1 MSQSMGSLLIVLLAL
16 LTFHPRLF
24 PRYPAIDPSGQ
35 QIVFSYQGDLWLIPV
50 TGGLAQRLTVHPAYE
65 AFPRWSPDGRR
76 IAFTSDRYGH
86 DDLFVMELFGGPPQR
101 LTYHSADDIL
111 TDWTRDGRLLFQT
124 QRLFVQVEREAE
136 VHAIPDTGGTPV
148 RILDATG
155 FQATL
160 SPDGRFLAFER
171 GSNPTWRKGYRG
183 AANRDIW
190 LFDLQSRTFR
200 RLTNFEG
207 NDYLPAWAGLR
218 TLLFISERDGTYN
231 LYRLHL
237 NEDGTPQHPPE
248 QLTHFEDDGIRYFT
262 VSADGQTIAFERQA
276 DLYVLTLPE
285 GILRLLEIQ
294 IPYDDRFDAVER
306 RTFTSEATEYALS
319 PNGQYV
325 AFVVRGELF
334 LRRNDPDDNRTVRLT
349 RHPWHDREPAW
360 LNDSTLV
367 FVSDRAGQYD
377 LYLLR
382 AADPTTADL
391 FESLTYTIVRLT
403 DTPKDERVPVVAP
416 DGRHLVF
423 RQGRGTL
430 LLARIESN
438 RLQIIRTLLDGWAP
452 PEDVAWSPDSR
463 WIAYSLPD
471 LDFNTEVY
479 IQPIDGSH
487 PPVNIS
493 QHPKPDTH
501 PIWSPDGSK
510 LAFLS
515 PRSSGDVD
523 VWFVWLRRADWERTE
538 KEWDALEKQPDRKR
552 SDTLTGPIQI
562 DLERIHERL
571 RRVTALPGNEAEL
584 AVSKDGETF
593 YFVANRGGRTQNYEA
608 EVDLYR
614 IRWDGSEMKRLTENN
629 VNPHQVRLSRDG
641 KYLFFLRPSGQ
652 LVRINLDNSR
662 QETLRFEARMEIDYR
677 EERRQIFEEAWR
689 TLAQGFYD
697 PELHGVDWQALYDK
711 YLPWALQASTNRDFR
726 DVFSWML
733 GELNASHLGIYGPDR
748 AETQRERTG
757 LLGVEVEP
765 VPEGVRIRHV
775 VPHSPAD
782 REASRL
788 HVGET
793 ITAVDG
799 TPVVAVD
806 NFYRLL
812 VDKVDERV
820 HLTVRTPDG
829 QTRIVIIRPVASLS
843 EALYEEWVAMR
854 RTLTERYSNGRL
866 GYIHVQGM
874 NWPSFERFERELVA
888 SGQGKEGLIIDVRY
902 NGGGWTTD
910 YLLTVLTIRRHAYT
924 VPRGAAERLDLS
936 TRRAFRAHY
945 PFGERLPFAA
955 WTKPVAAL
963 CNQNSFSNAEI
974 FSHAFKN
981 LGLGPLVGVPTFGAV
996 ISTGSVR
1003 LIDGSFVRLPFR
1015 GWFVYADDTNMENG
1029 PAIPDLIVEEAPDS
1043 KARGEDPQLRSAVE
1057 ALLARIDIPAPE
1069 KTH

>member
-1 MSQSMGSLLIVLLAL
+1 MGSLLVLLLAFLAL
-16 LTFHPRLF
+16 DPKPF
-24 PRYPAIDPSGQ
+24 PRYPAIDPTGQ
-35 QIVFSYQGDLWLIPV
+35 QIVFSYQGDLWLVPV

-65 AFPRWSPDGRR
+65 AYPRWSPDGQR

-86 DDLFVMELFGGPPQR
+86 DDLFVMELTGGPPRR

-111 TDWTRDGRLLFQT
+111 TDWTRDGHLLFHT
-124 QRLFVQVEREAE
+124 RRLFVQVEREAE
-136 VHAIPDTGGTPV
+136 IHAIPDTGGTPV

-155 FQATL
+155 FQATR

-171 GSNPTWRKGYRG
+171 GSNAVWRKGYRG

-190 LFDLQSRTFR
+190 LFDAQQRIFR
-200 RLTNFEG
+200 RLTDFDG
-207 NDYLPAWAGLR
+207 NDYLPAWAGPR
-218 TLLFISERDGTYN
+218 TLLFLSERDGTYN
-231 LYRLHL
+231 LYRLQL
-237 NEDGTPQHPPE
+237 TEDGIPARAPE
-248 QLTHFEDDGIRYFT
+248 QLTHFKGDGIRYFT
-262 VSADGQTIAFERQA
+262 VSADGQTIAFERQT
-276 DLYVLTLPE
+276 DLYVLALPE
-285 GILRLLEIQ
+285 GTPRRLEIQ
-294 IPYDDRFDAVER
+294 VPYDERFDPVER
-306 RTFTSEATEYALS
+306 RTFTSNATEYALS
-319 PNGQYV
+319 PDGQYV

-334 LRRNDPDDNRTVRLT
+334 LRRNDPDDRRTVRLT
-349 RHPWHDREPAW
+349 RHPWRDREPAW

-382 AADPTTADL
+382 AADAETSDL
-391 FESLTYTIVRLT
+391 FESLTYTVVRLT
-403 DTPKDERVPVVAP
+403 DTPEDERAPVVAP
-416 DGRHLVF
+416 DGQHLVF
-423 RQGRGTL
+423 RRGRGTL
-430 LLARIESN
+430 LLARITGDQ
-438 RLQIIRTLLDGWAP
+438 LQITRTLLDGWAT
-452 PEDVAWSPDSR
+452 PEDIAWSPDSR

-501 PIWSPDGSK
+501 PVWSPDGSK

-523 VWFVWLRRADWERTE
+523 VWFAWLRRSDWERTE
-538 KEWDALEKQPDRKR
+538 EEWEALQQTRRKR
-552 SDTLTGPIQI
+552 ADTLTGPLQI

-584 AVSKDGETF
+584 AISKDGETF

-614 IRWDGSEMKRLTENN
+614 IRWDGTELKRLTENDTD
-629 VNPHQVRLSRDG
+629 PRQLRLSRDG

-652 LVRINLDNSR
+652 IVRLNPENGR
-662 QETLRFEARMEIDYR
+662 QETLRFEARMTIDYR

-697 PELHGVDWQALYDK
+697 PQFHGVDWQALHDK

-733 GELNASHLGIYGPDR
+733 GELNASHLGLFGPDR
-748 AETQRERTG
+748 TETQRERTG

-775 VPHSPAD
+775 VPGAPAD
-782 REASRL
+782 REDSRL
-788 HVGET
+788 HVGEI

-799 TPVVAVD
+799 TPVSEVD

-812 VDKVDERV
+812 VDKVDQRV
-820 HLTVRTPDG
+820 RLTVRARDG
-829 QTRIVIIRPVASLS
+829 QRRTVVIRPVGSLRQ
-843 EALYEEWVAMR
+843 ALYEEWVAKR
-854 RTLTERYSNGRL
+854 RALTERYSNGRL

-910 YLLTVLTIRRHAYT
+910 YLLTVLTVRRHAYT
-924 VPRGAAERLDLS
+924 IPRGAAARLDLPH
-936 TRRAFRAHY
+936 RRAFRAHY

-981 LGLGPLVGVPTFGAV
+981 LGLGPLVGTPTFGAV
-996 ISTGSVR
+996 ISTGGVR

-1029 PAIPDLIVEEAPDS
+1029 PAIPDIIVEEAPDS
-1043 KARGEDPQLRSAVE
+1043 KARGEDPQLRAAVE
-1057 ALLARIDIPAPE
+1057 ALLARIDARPTNPA
-1069 KTH
+1069 H

>member
-1 MSQSMGSLLIVLLAL
+1 MGVLLILLLAL
-16 LTFHPRLF
+16 PTLSPQPF

-35 QIVFSYQGDLWLIPV
+35 QIVFSYQGDLWLVPI
-50 TGGLAQRLTVHPAYE
+50 TGGRAQRLTVHPAYE
-65 AFPRWSPDGRR
+65 AYPRWSPDGRR
-76 IAFTSDRYGH
+76 IAFTSDRYSH
-86 DDLFVMELFGGPPQR
+86 DDLFVMELSGGPPSR

-124 QRLFVQVEREAE
+124 RRLFVQVEREAE
-136 VHAIPDTGGTPV
+136 IHAIPDTGGTPV

-171 GSNPTWRKGYRG
+171 GSNPSWRKGYRG
-183 AANRDIW
+183 SANRDLW
-190 LFDLQSRTFR
+190 LFDQQQRTFQ
-200 RLTNFEG
+200 RLTDFDG
-207 NDYLPAWAGLR
+207 NDYLPAWSGPR

-231 LYRLHL
+231 IYRLQL
-237 NEDGTPQHPPE
+237 DENGTPQEDLE
-248 QLTHFEDDGIRYFT
+248 QLTHFVGDGVRYFT
-262 VSADGQTIAFERQA
+262 VSADGQTIAFERQT
-276 DLYVLTLPE
+276 DLYVLTLAE
-285 GILRLLEIQ
+285 GTPRRLALQ
-294 IPYDDRFDAVER
+294 VPYDEPFDPVER

-334 LRRNDPDDNRTVRLT
+334 LRRNDPDDRRTIRLT
-349 RHPWHDREPAW
+349 HHPWRDREPAW

-367 FVSDRAGQYD
+367 FVSDRMGQYD

-382 AADPTTADL
+382 AADPETSDL
-391 FESLTYTIVRLT
+391 FESLTHTVIRLT
-403 DTPKDERVPVVAP
+403 DTPADERAPVVAP

-430 LLARIESN
+430 LLARIEGDQ
-438 RLQIIRTLLDGWAP
+438 LQITRTLREGWAT
-452 PEDVAWSPDSR
+452 PEDIAWSPDSR

-479 IQPIDGSH
+479 IQPIDGSY
-487 PPVNIS
+487 PPVNVS
-493 QHPKPDTH
+493 QHPRPDTH
-501 PIWSPDGSK
+501 PVWSPDGSK

-523 VWFVWLRRADWERTE
+523 IWFAWLRQADWERTQE
-538 KEWDALEKQPDRKR
+538 EWETLAKQTDRKR
-552 SDTLTGPIQI
+552 RDTLSGPILI

-584 AVSKDGETF
+584 AISKDGETF
-593 YFVANRGGRTQNYEA
+593 YFVANRSGRAQDYEA

-614 IRWDGSEMKRLTENN
+614 IRWDGTELKRLTESNT
-629 VNPHQVRLSRDG
+629 NPRQVQLSRDG

-652 LVRINLDNSR
+652 LVRLNPENGR
-662 QETLRFEARMEIDYR
+662 QETLRFEARMEIDHR

-689 TLAQGFYD
+689 VLAQDFYD
-697 PELHGVDWQALYDK
+697 PQFHGVDWQALHDK
-711 YLPWALQASTNRDFR
+711 YLPWALQAATNRDFR

-733 GELNASHLGIYGPDR
+733 GELNASHLGISGPDR

-775 VPHSPAD
+775 VPRSPAD
-782 REASRL
+782 REESRL
-788 HVGET
+788 HVGEI
-793 ITAVDG
+793 ITAVNG
-799 TPVVAVD
+799 IPVVEVD

-812 VDKVDERV
+812 VDKVDQRV
-820 HLTVRTPDG
+820 RLTVRTPAG
-829 QTRIVIIRPVASLS
+829 QTRTVVIRPVGSLS
-843 EALYEEWVAMR
+843 EVLYEAWVAMR
-854 RTLTERYSNGRL
+854 RVLTERYSNGRL

-910 YLLTVLTIRRHAYT
+910 YLLTVLTVRRHAYT
-924 VPRGAAERLDLS
+924 IPRGAAERLDLPK
-936 TRRAFRAHY
+936 RRAFRAHY

-981 LGLGPLVGVPTFGAV
+981 LGLGPLVGMPTFGAV
-996 ISTGSVR
+996 ISTGGVG

-1029 PAIPDLIVEEAPDS
+1029 PALPDIVVEEAPDS
-1043 KARGEDPQLRSAVE
+1043 KARGEDPQLRAAVE
-1057 ALLARIDIPAPE
+1057 ALLARIDAQTTDS
-1069 KTH
+1069 TH

>member
-1 MSQSMGSLLIVLLAL
+1 MGSLLVLLFAL
-16 LTFHPRLF
+16 LTSGPQPF

-35 QIVFSYQGDLWLIPV
+35 QIVFSYQGDLWLVPV
-50 TGGLAQRLTVHPAYE
+50 SGGLAQRLTVHPAYE
-65 AFPRWSPDGRR
+65 AYPRWSPDGRR

-86 DDLFVMELFGGPPQR
+86 DDLFVMELAGGPPQR

-111 TDWTRDGRLLFQT
+111 TDWTRDGYLLFHT
-124 QRLFVQVEREAE
+124 RRLFVQVEREAE
-136 VHAIPDTGGTPV
+136 IHAIPDTGGTPV

-155 FQATL
+155 FQATR

-171 GSNPTWRKGYRG
+171 GSNATWRKGYRG
-183 AANRDIW
+183 SADRDIW
-190 LFDLQSRTFR
+190 LFDQQKRTFR
-200 RLTNFEG
+200 RLTDFDG
-207 NDYLPAWAGLR
+207 NDYLPAWAGPR

-231 LYRLHL
+231 LYRLFL
-237 NEDGTPQHPPE
+237 NEDGSPRNAPE
-248 QLTHFEDDGIRYFT
+248 QLTHFKGDGVRYFT
-262 VSADGQTIAFERQA
+262 VSADGRTIAFERQT

-285 GILRLLEIQ
+285 GTPRRLQIQ
-294 IPYDDRFDAVER
+294 VPYDERFDPVER
-306 RTFTSEATEYALS
+306 RTFTSNATEYALS
-319 PNGQYV
+319 PNGQYL

-334 LRRNDPDDNRTVRLT
+334 LRRNDPDDSRTVRLT
-349 RHPWHDREPAW
+349 RHPWRDREPAW

-382 AADPTTADL
+382 AADSGTADL
-391 FESLTYTIVRLT
+391 FESLTYEVIRLT
-403 DTPKDERVPVVAP
+403 DTPEDERAPVVAP

-423 RQGRGTL
+423 RRGRGTL
-430 LLARIESN
+430 LLARLEGD
-438 RLQIIRTLLDGWAP
+438 RLQLVRTLLDGWAT

-501 PIWSPDGSK
+501 PVWSPDGSK

-523 VWFVWLRRADWERTE
+523 VWFAWLRRADWERTE
-538 KEWDALEKQPDRKR
+538 EEWEALEKQSDRKR
-552 SDTLTGPIQI
+552 RDTLTAPLQI

-584 AVSKDGETF
+584 AISKDGETF
-593 YFVANRGGRTQNYEA
+593 YFVANRGGRTQNYQA

-614 IRWDGSEMKRLTENN
+614 IRWDGSELKRLTDNN
-629 VNPHQVRLSRDG
+629 TNPRQVRLSRDG

-652 LVRINLDNSR
+652 LVRLNPDNGR

-689 TLAQGFYD
+689 VLAQGFYD
-697 PELHGVDWQALYDK
+697 PQFHGVDWQALHDK
-711 YLPWALQASTNRDFR
+711 YLPWALRASTNRDFR

-733 GELNASHLGIYGPDR
+733 GELNASHLGIRGPDR

-765 VPEGVRIRHV
+765 VAEGVRIRHV

-782 REASRL
+782 REQSRL
-788 HVGET
+788 YIGEI

-799 TPVVAVD
+799 TPVAAVD

-820 HLTVRTPDG
+820 RLTVQTPDG
-829 QTRIVIIRPVASLS
+829 QTRTVIIRPVASLRQ
-843 EALYEEWVAMR
+843 ALYEEWVATR
-854 RTLTERYSNGRL
+854 RALTERYSNGRL

-910 YLLTVLTIRRHAYT
+910 YLLTVLTVRRHAYT
-924 VPRGAAERLDLS
+924 IPRGAAERLDLPD
-936 TRRAFRAHY
+936 RRAFRAHY

-974 FSHAFKN
+974 FSHAFKT
-981 LGLGPLVGVPTFGAV
+981 LKLGPLVGVPTFGAV
-996 ISTGSVR
+996 ISTGGVR

-1029 PAIPDLIVEEAPDS
+1029 PAIPDIIVEEAPDS
-1043 KARGEDPQLRSAVE
+1043 KARGEDPQLRAAVE
-1057 ALLARIDIPAPE
+1057 ALLARIDAHPTDE
-1069 KTH
+1069 TR

>member
-1 MSQSMGSLLIVLLAL
+1 MGSLLVLLLAL
-16 LTFHPRLF
+16 LTFHPQPF
-24 PRYPAIDPSGQ
+24 PRYPAIDPFGQ
-35 QIVFSYQGDLWLIPV
+35 QIVFSYQGDLWLVSV
-50 TGGLAQRLTVHPAYE
+50 TGGMAQRLTVHPAYE
-65 AFPRWSPDGRR
+65 AYPRWSPDGRR

-86 DDLFVMELFGGPPQR
+86 DDLFVMDLVGNPPRR
-101 LTYHSADDIL
+101 LTYHSADDML

-124 QRLFVQVEREAE
+124 RRLFVQVEREAE
-136 VHAIPDTGGTPV
+136 IHAIPDTGGTPV

-171 GSNPTWRKGYRG
+171 GANATWRKGYRG
-183 AANRDIW
+183 SANRDLW
-190 LFDLQSRTFR
+190 LFDLQHRIFR
-200 RLTNFEG
+200 RLTDFDG
-207 NDYLPAWAGLR
+207 NDYLPAWAGPR

-231 LYRLHL
+231 LYRLSL
-237 NEDGTPQHPPE
+237 REDGSPQGAPE
-248 QLTHFEDDGIRYFT
+248 QLTRFEGDGVRYFT
-262 VSADGQTIAFERQA
+262 VSADGQTIAFERQT
-276 DLYVLTLPE
+276 DLYVLMLPE
-285 GILRLLEIQ
+285 GKPTRLEIQ
-294 IPYDDRFDAVER
+294 VPYDEHFDPVER
-306 RTFTSEATEYALS
+306 RTFTSDATEYALS
-319 PNGQYV
+319 PDGRYV

-334 LRRNDPDDNRTVRLT
+334 LRRNDPDDPRTVRLT
-349 RHPWHDREPAW
+349 RHPWRDREPAW
-360 LNDSTLV
+360 LNDTTLV
-367 FVSDRAGQYD
+367 FTSDRAGQYD

-382 AADPTTADL
+382 AADAKTSDL
-391 FESLTYTIVRLT
+391 FESLTHTVVRLT
-403 DTPKDERVPVVAP
+403 DTPEDEREPVVAP

-423 RQGRGTL
+423 RRGRGTL
-430 LLARIESN
+430 LLARIEGD
-438 RLQIIRTLLDGWAP
+438 RLQTARTLLEDWAT
-452 PEDVAWSPDSR
+452 PEDIAWSPDSR

-471 LDFNTEVY
+471 LDFNTEIY

-487 PPVNIS
+487 PPTNVS

-501 PIWSPDGSK
+501 PVWSPDGSK

-515 PRSSGDVD
+515 SRSSGDVD
-523 VWFVWLRRADWERTE
+523 VWFAWLRRADWERTE
-538 KEWDALEKQPDRKR
+538 EEWEALEKQTDRKHH
-552 SDTLTGPIQI
+552 DTLTGPIQI

-593 YFVANRGGRTQNYEA
+593 YFVANRSGRTQDYEA

-614 IRWDGSEMKRLTENN
+614 IRWDGSELKRLTENGTD
-629 VNPHQVRLSRDG
+629 PRQVRLSRDG

-652 LVRINLDNSR
+652 LVRLNPEGGRS
-662 QETLRFEARMEIDYR
+662 ETLRFEARMEIDYR

-689 TLAQGFYD
+689 TLAQDFYD
-697 PELHGVDWQALYDK
+697 PQFHGVDWQALHDK
-711 YLPWALQASTNRDFR
+711 YLPWALQAATNRDFR

-733 GELNASHLGIYGPDR
+733 GELNASHLGISGPDR
-748 AETQRERTG
+748 VETQRERTG

-775 VPHSPAD
+775 VPRSPAD
-782 REASRL
+782 REESRL
-788 HVGET
+788 HVGEI

-799 TPVVAVD
+799 MPVTEVD

-812 VDKVDERV
+812 VDKVDVRV
-820 HLTVRTPDG
+820 QLTVRAPDG
-829 QTRIVIIRPVASLS
+829 QTHTVIIRPVASLS

-854 RTLTERYSNGRL
+854 RALTERYSNGRL

-910 YLLTVLTIRRHAYT
+910 YLLTVLTVRRHAYT
-924 VPRGAAERLDLS
+924 IPRGAAEQLDLPH
-936 TRRAFRAHY
+936 RRAFRAHY

-996 ISTGSVR
+996 ISTGGVG
-1003 LIDGSFVRLPFR
+1003 LLDGSFVRLPFR

-1029 PAIPDLIVEEAPDS
+1029 PAIPDILVEEAPDS
-1043 KARGEDPQLRSAVE
+1043 KARGEDPQLRAAVE
-1057 ALLARIDIPAPE
+1057 ALLARIDARNTE
-1069 KTH
+1069 ETH